1 MKTKKYN
8 WLARLVNK
16 VTMKDQPNNDYFM
29 YYGHRVTLQSGT
41 RDYVDV
47 HTSDQDNDNQINFT
61 FDFWTYDLVFFQYNN
76 YDERDTIIKAF
87 KKYYGHIDITD
98 EPWNEE
104 VKFYEP
110 MLDND
115 EYDQDEIKREYD
127 ELMSR
132 KAA

>member
-8 WLARLVNK
+8 WLARLINRITK
-16 VTMKDQPNNDYFM
+16 SEQSNNDYFN
-29 YYGHRVTLQSGT
+29 YYGHRITLQSGT

-47 HTSDQDNDNQINFT
+47 HISDMDYKNQVNFT
-61 FDFWTYDLVFFQYNN
+61 FDFWTYDLVFFQYNE
-76 YDERDTIIKAF
+76 YEERDAIVRAF

-98 EPWNEE
+98 EPWDEE

-110 MLDND
+110 MIDND
-115 EYDQDEIKREYD
+115 EYDQESVKREYN
-127 ELMSR
+127 ELMNH